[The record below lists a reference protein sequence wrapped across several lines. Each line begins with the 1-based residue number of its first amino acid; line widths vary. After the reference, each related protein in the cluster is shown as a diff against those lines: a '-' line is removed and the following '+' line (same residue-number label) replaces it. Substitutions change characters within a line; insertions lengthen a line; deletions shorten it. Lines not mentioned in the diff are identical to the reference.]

1 MMVPVSGG
9 LVAGVWLAPLRDAGL
24 RPGGARSL
32 REVVMGSSGTGTL
45 DEAYQRLHA
54 TGPEFDGW
62 LSNHGPMAA
71 EAMVRRG
78 HAGQV
83 HRWLDGYMRRLE
95 EFPRGSGPIGSAWQD
110 ALGDPRRI
118 ADWTGYFDR
127 EVTGQPWRQV
137 LDTWWPRLLPGV
149 AAAATHGVIRV
160 GHAVR
165 ALTEDG
171 EDADHLTELAHG
183 LAYWAA
189 RWQPVPG
196 APAAGPLPVTAA
208 AGEPAGA
215 AAAAADPLAAVPR
228 IADQSGGIRE
238 RLAQLAELPG
248 WPAALAAPQ
257 IPASAEALRSWL
269 AGLVDAATIRYLRY
283 GHGESTM
290 LVHSA
295 TAPNAVLRTLPVL
308 DRRLWAPSVA
318 ASWAAAAAL
327 TAIYTPAAPAAQ
339 TELPDSPAGPQAVQ
353 ETFAQAVEHGD
364 EHVIKFAD
372 TAADVYARTGNADAL
387 AAAVRAAQLIGR

>member
-1 MMVPVSGG
+1 MT
-9 LVAGVWLAPLRDAGL
+9 
-24 RPGGARSL
+24 
-32 REVVMGSSGTGTL
+32 MGSTATGTL

-71 EAMVRRG
+71 EAMVRHG
-78 HAGQV
+78 HADQV

-95 EFPRGSGPIGSAWQD
+95 EFPRGSGPIGSNWQD

-118 ADWTGYFDR
+118 ADWTAYFGR
-127 EVTGQPWRQV
+127 EVAEQPWRQA
-137 LDTWWPRLLPGV
+137 LETWWPRLLPGV

-171 EDADHLTELAHG
+171 EDADHLGELAHG

-196 APAAGPLPVTAA
+196 APATEPPLIAARSSAGYPAEAGPATADA
-208 AGEPAGA
+208 
-215 AAAAADPLAAVPR
+215 LAAVPR

-238 RLAQLAELPG
+238 RLARLAELPG
-248 WPAALAAPQ
+248 WRAALAAPQ
-257 IPASAEALRSWL
+257 IPSSAEGLRSWL
-269 AGLVDAATIRYLRY
+269 AGLVDATTTRYLSY
-283 GHGESTM
+283 GHGNGVM

-295 TAPNAVLRTLPVL
+295 TAPNAVLRTLPTL
-308 DRRLWAPSVA
+308 DRQLWAPSVA

-327 TAIYTPAAPAAQ
+327 TAIYAPTAPAAP
-339 TELPDSPAGPQAVQ
+339 TELPDPPAGPQAAE
-353 ETFAQAVEHGD
+353 ETFARAVEHGD

-372 TAADVYARTGNADAL
+372 TAADVYARTGDRAAL
-387 AAAVRAAQLIGR
+387 AAAVRAAQLIDR

>member
-1 MMVPVSGG
+1 MGSGG
-9 LVAGVWLAPLRDAGL
+9 
-24 RPGGARSL
+24 
-32 REVVMGSSGTGTL
+32 TGIL
-45 DEAYQRLHA
+45 DEAYQRLHV

-78 HAGQV
+78 HPDRV

-95 EFPRGSGPIGSAWQD
+95 EFPRGRGPIGSSWQG

-118 ADWTGYFDR
+118 ADWTAFFRR
-127 EVTGQPWRQV
+127 EVTEQPWRQV

-196 APAAGPLPVTAA
+196 APATGLPPVTAA

-215 AAAAADPLAAVPR
+215 RPAAADALAAVPQ
-228 IADQSGGIRE
+228 IADQSGGIRD
-238 RLAQLAELPG
+238 RLARLAKLPE

-269 AGLVDAATIRYLRY
+269 ASLVDAATTRYLCY
-283 GHGESTM
+283 GHGEGVM

-295 TAPNAVLRTLPVL
+295 TAPNAILRTLPVL
-308 DRRLWAPSVA
+308 DRRLWTPSVA

-339 TELPDSPAGPQAVQ
+339 TELPDPPGGPQAAE
-353 ETFAQAVEHGD
+353 ETFARAVEHGD

-372 TAADVYARTGNADAL
+372 TAADVYARTGNTDAL
-387 AAAVRAAQLIGR
+387 AAAARATQLIGR